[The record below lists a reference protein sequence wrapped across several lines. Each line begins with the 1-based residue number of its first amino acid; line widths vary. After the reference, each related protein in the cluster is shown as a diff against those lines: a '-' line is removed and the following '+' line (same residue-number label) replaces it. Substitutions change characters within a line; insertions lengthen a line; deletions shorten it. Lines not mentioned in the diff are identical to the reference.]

1 MGPTATTLALM
12 AEAPAGEVVIRVRGE
27 FEREVPAERGTANL
41 VVLAQG
47 AEPGPVRARVE
58 ADATA
63 ALADVRGWHD
73 PDAGPVRRYVV
84 GQVRTSVQQPSH
96 KGRPRPAVYHASV
109 SISVEF
115 DDVTRLG
122 GWLSSL
128 GAIEGVTV
136 QGIGWDLAAEH
147 RRELERAVRQEAL
160 RQARE
165 RAQDYADA
173 LDLGPVR
180 PRQVADVGLLGSH
193 PAPSAR
199 AVGLSFAAAP
209 ESSGDGL
216 GELLRPDDVTV
227 QATVEA
233 EFTV

>member
-1 MGPTATTLALM
+1 MTEVRT
-12 AEAPAGEVVIRVRGE
+12 GEVVIRVRGE

-41 VVLAQG
+41 LVLAQG

-58 ADATA
+58 ADAAA
-63 ALADVRGWHD
+63 ALADVRGRHD

-122 GWLSSL
+122 DWLSSL

-147 RRELERAVRQEAL
+147 RRELERTVRQEAL

-180 PRQVADVGLLGSH
+180 PRLVADVGLLGTS
-193 PAPSAR
+193 PAPFAR
-199 AVGLSFAAAP
+199 ATFAAAAAP